1 MPFATPTWA
10 MAVGAEMP
18 FAKRT
23 HKDSSTGMS
32 QFSVMRMQQYR
43 AGWLFCLFGLN
54 PISHD
59 PTLVKSIIADGCDKA
74 RKLAVETMR
83 DVRESMGLTYS

>member
-54 PISHD
+54 PISPIDH
-59 PTLVKSIIADGCDKA
+59 IWG
-74 RKLAVETMR
+74 MR
-83 DVRESMGLTYS
+83 FSGFFLR